1 MHHKFSINAAC
12 VNQFGIS
19 RVLDIHSITQFYSTQ
34 FLITVWSS
42 TTYNTYND
50 FLGQVVLHDLPRLK
64 NAVKFNE

>member
-19 RVLDIHSITQFYSTQ
+19 RVLTFTVLQFYSTQ